1 MDTIK
6 VSTYTIAGLKDW
18 NEAKFIEAKIEMG
31 SSKKAWAYFY
41 MSYNED
47 LREVKTLVKLFE

>member
-41 MSYNED
+41 MSYSED
-47 LREVKTLVKLFE
+47 